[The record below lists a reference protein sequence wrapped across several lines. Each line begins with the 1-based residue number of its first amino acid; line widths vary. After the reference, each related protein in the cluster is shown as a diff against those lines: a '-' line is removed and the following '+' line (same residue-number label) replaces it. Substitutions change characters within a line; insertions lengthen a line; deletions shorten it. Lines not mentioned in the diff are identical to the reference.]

1 MKVVDEKSGAQI
13 DSPSDCMQWT
23 VIWADAVDYYIFK
36 DGVLKKVKNL
46 ELKILLK
53 YFGMLVLGLSIGVLV
68 FTFV

>member
-1 MKVVDEKSGAQI
+1 
-13 DSPSDCMQWT
+13 MQWT